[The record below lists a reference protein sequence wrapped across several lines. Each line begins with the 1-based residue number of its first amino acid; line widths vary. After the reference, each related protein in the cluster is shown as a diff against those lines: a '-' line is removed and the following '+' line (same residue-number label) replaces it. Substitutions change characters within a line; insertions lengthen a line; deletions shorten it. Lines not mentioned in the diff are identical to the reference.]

1 MKNYPNCRSIAI
13 LGTFP
18 RSAIAFVLGPRPE
31 GFGSKMD
38 PVGREA
44 SVDTLIYV

>member
-1 MKNYPNCRSIAI
+1 MKAQRHKDCNGIS
-13 LGTFP
+13 GP
-18 RSAIAFVLGPRPE
+18 RSAIAFILSPRPE